1 MTLTGQGE
9 LIRFMEFARGLIA
22 AGRNDLSLDQAVELW
37 REPSP
42 CPDDPESTL
51 AALREAIADME
62 AGDEGV
68 PVEELDRQVRARYFS
83 HSRP

>member
-22 AGRNDLSLDQAVELW
+22 AGRNDLSLNQAIELW

-42 CPDDPESTL
+42 CPDDPESTI
-51 AALREAIADME
+51 AALRDAIADME
-62 AGDEGV
+62 AGEEGR
-68 PVEELDRQVRARYFS
+68 PAEEFIREYREKHFPKARV
-83 HSRP
+83 